1 MPRVACMEIFIVL
14 VAFSLAMD
22 SFSVSIAGSLI
33 SERFRIR
40 DALKV
45 ASSFGF
51 FQTVMPIIG
60 WFAGM
65 SVIDLIADFDHW
77 VAFALL
83 LIIGCRM
90 IHESVC
96 KRPDERRINIFNPY
110 LLLVLSV
117 ATSIDA
123 LAAGLSLSLLEI
135 QIFTPAA
142 VTGLVTF
149 LLSLL
154 GLLVGRRSRNILL
167 GKVEVVGG
175 LILICLGIKILIEHL
190 MMP

>member
-1 MPRVACMEIFIVL
+1 MEILIVL
-14 VAFSLAMD
+14 IAFSLAMD

-33 SERFRIR
+33 SEGFRIR
-40 DALKV
+40 DALRV
-45 ASSFGF
+45 AFSFGF
-51 FQTVMPIIG
+51 FQAVMPIIG
-60 WFAGM
+60 WFAGL

-96 KRPDERRINIFNPY
+96 KRPDERRIDLFNPY

-135 QIFTPAA
+135 QILTPAA
-142 VTGLVTF
+142 VTGFVTF

-154 GLLVGRRSRNILL
+154 GLLVGRRS
-167 GKVEVVGG
+167 K
-175 LILICLGIKILIEHL
+175 KDSSW
-190 MMP
+190 

>member
-1 MPRVACMEIFIVL
+1 MEIFIIL
-14 VAFSLAMD
+14 VAFILAMD
-22 SFSVSIAGSLI
+22 SFSVSVAGSLI

-45 ASSFGF
+45 AFSFGF
-51 FQTVMPIIG
+51 FQAVMPIIG
-60 WFAGM
+60 WIAGM
-65 SVIDLIADFDHW
+65 GVIGLIADFDHW
-77 VAFALL
+77 VAFILL

-142 VTGLVTF
+142 VTGFVTF
-149 LLSLL
+149 LLSLF

>member
-1 MPRVACMEIFIVL
+1 MEILIVL
-14 VAFSLAMD
+14 IAFSLAMD
-22 SFSVSIAGSLI
+22 SFSVSVAGGLVPR
-33 SERFRIR
+33 RFRVR

-45 ASSFGF
+45 AFSFGF
-51 FQTVMPIIG
+51 FQAVMLIIG

-142 VTGLVTF
+142 VTGFVTF
-149 LLSLL
+149 LLSLF

-190 MMP
+190 VMP

>member
-1 MPRVACMEIFIVL
+1 MVFAVLIAFI
-14 VAFSLAMD
+14 LALG
-22 SFSVSIAGSLI
+22 FFFVSIAGGLI
-33 SERFRIR
+33 SEGFHIK

-45 ASSFGF
+45 AFSFGF
-51 FQTVMPIIG
+51 FQAVMPIIG
-60 WFAGM
+60 WTAGM
-65 SVIDLIADFDHW
+65 SVIGFIANLDHW

-96 KRPDERRINIFNPY
+96 KRPDERRINLFNPY

-123 LAAGLSLSLLEI
+123 LAAGLSLSLLKI

-142 VTGLVTF
+142 VTGFVTF

-167 GKVEVVGG
+167 GKVKIIGG

-190 MMP
+190 VMP

>member
-1 MPRVACMEIFIVL
+1 MEIFVVL
-14 VAFSLAMD
+14 IAFSLAMD
-22 SFSVSIAGSLI
+22 SLSVSIAGGLI
-33 SERFRIR
+33 SEGFRIR

-45 ASSFGF
+45 AFSFGF
-51 FQTVMPIIG
+51 FQAVMPIIG
-60 WFAGM
+60 WAAGL

-77 VAFALL
+77 LAFALL

-142 VTGLVTF
+142 VTGFVTF

-154 GLLVGRRSRNILL
+154 GLLVGKRSRNILL
-167 GKVEVVGG
+167 GKVEVIGG

-190 MMP
+190 MML

>member
-1 MPRVACMEIFIVL
+1 MEVFIVL
-14 VAFSLAMD
+14 IALGLAMD
-22 SFSVSIAGSLI
+22 SFSVSVAGGLVLR
-33 SERFRIR
+33 RFRFR

-45 ASSFGF
+45 AFSFGF
-51 FQTVMPIIG
+51 FQAVMPIIG
-60 WFAGM
+60 WIAGM
-65 SVIDLIADFDHW
+65 SVIDLIAGFDHW

-123 LAAGLSLSLLEI
+123 LAAGLSLSLLKI
-135 QIFTPAA
+135 QILTPAA
-142 VTGLVTF
+142 VTGFVTF
-149 LLSLL
+149 LLSLF
-154 GLLVGRRSRNILL
+154 GLLVGRRSRKILL
-167 GKVEVVGG
+167 GKVEVIGG
-175 LILICLGIKILIEHL
+175 LILICLGIKILVEHL
-190 MMP
+190 VTP

>member
-1 MPRVACMEIFIVL
+1 MEIFVVL
-14 VAFSLAMD
+14 IAFSLAMD
-22 SFSVSIAGSLI
+22 SLSISIAGGLI
-33 SERFRIR
+33 SEGFRIR

-45 ASSFGF
+45 AFSFGF
-51 FQTVMPIIG
+51 FQAVMPIIG
-60 WFAGM
+60 WAAGM
-65 SVIDLIADFDHW
+65 SVIGLIADFDHW
-77 VAFALL
+77 LAFAFL

-96 KRPDERRINIFNPY
+96 KRPDERRINLFNPC

-123 LAAGLSLSLLEI
+123 LAAGLSLSLLGI
-135 QIFTPAA
+135 QILTPAA
-142 VTGLVTF
+142 VTGFVTF

-154 GLLVGRRSRNILL
+154 GLLVGKRSRNILL
-167 GKVEVVGG
+167 GKVEVIGG

-190 MMP
+190 MML

>member
-1 MPRVACMEIFIVL
+1 MEILIVL
-14 VAFSLAMD
+14 IAFSLAMD

-33 SERFRIR
+33 SDGFRIR

-45 ASSFGF
+45 AFSFGF
-51 FQTVMPIIG
+51 FQAVMPIIG

-65 SVIDLIADFDHW
+65 SVIDLIADFDRW

-96 KRPDERRINIFNPY
+96 KRPDERRIDLFNPY

-135 QIFTPAA
+135 QILTPAA
-142 VTGLVTF
+142 VTGFVTF

-154 GLLVGRRSRNILL
+154 GLLVGRRS
-167 GKVEVVGG
+167 K
-175 LILICLGIKILIEHL
+175 KDSSW
-190 MMP
+190 